1 MYFKFY
7 ELSVFVEEGGV
18 FMKNSKVLIAL
29 LLTSLCAQAQFVA
42 FREDA
47 NKNKF
52 LGLDI
57 SMCSPS
63 GHGTFHAYQCGNENI
78 SGLLNVNFLSPEL
91 LGQQFY
97 LYNNF
102 MYWMTSHDG
111 MGKWNGSEAAVAKKE
126 AKARSNPGEKF
137 SGSGVFMI
145 ILGTSSYL
153 QQIVA
158 PEKTCP
164 EGQTLL
170 AAQLK
175 YNDGNSLTTWSQD
188 AICLSQNDTFEIAV
202 SHKQDDTV
210 PPADA
215 AAKQAKVADADMQ
228 GIDWMKDN
236 GPSANYALA
245 DSSPRKIRLIY
256 KNSGVIVTNKK
267 NVQHIVSAKKAAK
280 INAKK
285 AAKSK

>member
-1 MYFKFY
+1 
-7 ELSVFVEEGGV
+7 
-18 FMKNSKVLIAL
+18 MKNSKVLIAL
-29 LLTSLCAQAQFVA
+29 LLTSLCAQAQFVD
-42 FREDA
+42 FRE
-47 NKNKF
+47 NVSKNKF

-63 GHGTFHAYQCGNENI
+63 GHGTFTAYQCGNDNI

-102 MYWMTSHDG
+102 MYWMTGHDG
-111 MGKWNGSEAAVAKKE
+111 MGQWNGAEAALAKKE

-145 ILGTSSYL
+145 VLGTSSYL

-158 PEKTCP
+158 PEKTCL

-175 YNDGNSLTTWSQD
+175 YNDGNSLMTWSQD
-188 AICLSQNDTFEIAV
+188 AICLSQNDTFEIEV
-202 SHKQDDTV
+202 SKGQDDTV

-215 AAKQAKVADADMQ
+215 GAQQAKVTDVDMQ
-228 GIDWMKDN
+228 SVDWMKDN
-236 GPSANYALA
+236 GPANNYALA
-245 DSSPRKIRLIY
+245 DSSPRKIRLIH
-256 KNSGVIVTNKK
+256 KKSGVIVTNKN
-267 NVQHIVSAKKAAK
+267 NVQHIVSDKKATKAAAKKK
-280 INAKK
+280 
-285 AAKSK
+285 